1 MAQDF
6 RQFIHAEI
14 QTMVREIG
22 EESTGDTDRE
32 NTRAIEWIR
41 KNAVRFRD
49 EWARMQHRHAEAG

>member
-14 QTMVREIG
+14 QTMVRDIG
-22 EESTGDTDRE
+22 KESMGDVDKE
-32 NTRAIEWIR
+32 NTRAIEWIQ

-49 EWARMQHRHAEAG
+49 EWVRIHRQAEAQ